1 MGNELQLNENEKNI
15 VYVICNGRRLGEA
28 VYPVCF
34 GERTNIPAENR
45 FYTNF
50 APCLCSS

>member
-1 MGNELQLNENEKNI
+1 MNYNPIKKKKP
-15 VYVICNGRRLGEA
+15 VYVICNDRRLGEA

-45 FYTNF
+45 
-50 APCLCSS
+50 